1 MNSTNITP
9 EERAEWRKSGDTR
22 IVRLLDA
29 LERAEL
35 LRDTATAVV
44 ENEQGRVAMYIGK
57 YEEALRE
64 KEKAARQREAAIRER
79 DWLATHRAGIADSGD
94 PIRAESGHD
103 ADWWIAKARQ
113 AIETGKG

>member
-9 EERAEWRKSGDTR
+9 EERVEWRKAGDTR

-29 LERAEL
+29 LEHAEL

-79 DWLATHRAGIADSGD
+79 DWLATHRAGIADPRD
-94 PIRAESGHD
+94 PNPAESGHD
-103 ADWWIAKARQ
+103 ADWWIDKARQ
-113 AIETGKG
+113 ATGAGTG